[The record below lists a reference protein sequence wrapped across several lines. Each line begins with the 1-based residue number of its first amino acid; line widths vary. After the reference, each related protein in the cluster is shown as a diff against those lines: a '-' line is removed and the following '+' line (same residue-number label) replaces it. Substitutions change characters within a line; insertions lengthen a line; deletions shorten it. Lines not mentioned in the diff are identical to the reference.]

1 MTWEYIDSTSTL
13 VNTVGS
19 CPSTILT
26 RLGVLAK
33 VLGRITAKESFKEGK
48 EDNGKIALYSS
59 GKHCG
64 EKKHKCVNLKVWQMS
79 DGS

>member
-1 MTWEYIDSTSTL
+1 MWDYTDSTTIL

-33 VLGRITAKESFKEGK
+33 VLGRIIAKESFKDGK

-64 EKKHKCVNLKVWQMS
+64 EKSTNM
-79 DGS
+79 